1 MNYKILYLIFVLYS
15 IFLYSCKEDITEEDK
30 LMLVEMTKS
39 EDIEVYEDGKDLI
52 IEVYQSEVKNSED
65 RKLFYTAIAKVVV
78 EMVNKKRDV
87 LFMDGI
93 NVVNFIDS
101 IGNVEKYEISNTE
114 LMVVNNISSSLHKL
128 LQAIYDDDKE
138 KIMMLIDNQILSS
151 KQREELVSVLIN
163 GKLFKDDAIQ
173 PIFYGYERVSIDNE
187 TNNVLSF
194 YVDFESPHEK
204 RRVIFNY
211 MEKSKKL
218 IGVEEVR

>member
-1 MNYKILYLIFVLYS
+1 MSYKILYLIFVLHS
-15 IFLYSCKEDITEEDK
+15 IFFYSCKRDITEENK

-78 EMVNKKRDV
+78 EIVNKKRGV

-138 KIMMLIDNQILSS
+138 KIMMSIDNQILSS

-163 GKLFKDDAIQ
+163 GKLFKDDSIQ